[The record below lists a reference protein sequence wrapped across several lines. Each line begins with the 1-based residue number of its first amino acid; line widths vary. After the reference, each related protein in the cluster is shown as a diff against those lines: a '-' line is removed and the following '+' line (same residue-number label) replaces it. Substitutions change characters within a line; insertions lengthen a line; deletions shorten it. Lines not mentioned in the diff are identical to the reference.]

1 MENAMNYHIS
11 KHFPTLRMQLS
22 NEKDYK
28 HLLGSS
34 EKIEGFEIICFLVFC
49 L

>member
-22 NEKDYK
+22 NEKVYK
-28 HLLGSS
+28 HLPG
-34 EKIEGFEIICFLVFC
+34 
-49 L
+49 